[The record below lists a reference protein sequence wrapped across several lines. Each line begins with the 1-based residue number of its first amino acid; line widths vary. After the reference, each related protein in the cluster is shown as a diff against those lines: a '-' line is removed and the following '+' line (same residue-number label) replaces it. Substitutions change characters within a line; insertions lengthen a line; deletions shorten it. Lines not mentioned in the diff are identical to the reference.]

1 MAHGSV
7 VDDRQEWEAFSRP
20 AGGQGGDGDAN
31 AAPRAWES
39 FVAINGMYCAACSL
53 TVEQALL
60 AVPGV
65 EAASVNSASHVA
77 RVVWSPAR
85 TRPSQWFGAVANA
98 GYSAVPV
105 ADPLQDLARA
115 AASRMMLWR
124 LLVAGFC
131 MMQVMMYAVPAY
143 LAAPGEMT
151 HEMARLLR
159 WASWVLTLPVI
170 LFSCKP
176 FFVSAWRDLR
186 SGTVG
191 MDVPVALGILIAF
204 GASSVATFDA
214 ASTLFSEVW
223 FDSVTMFVF
232 FLLGGRLLEQ
242 RLRDRTAGA
251 LEALSRRLPASVERR
266 SAGGEGGGF
275 ERVAVRRLIVGDVIR
290 VSPGEAFP
298 ADGVILEGHT
308 QVDEALLTGES
319 QALARQ
325 PQATVLAG

>member
-1 MAHGSV
+1 MAQGSV
-7 VDDRQEWEAFSRP
+7 VDDRLEWEAFSRP
-20 AGGQGGDGDAN
+20 AVVQDGDGDAN
-31 AAPRAWES
+31 ATPRAWES

-77 RVVWSPAR
+77 RVVWSPER
-85 TRPSQWFGAVANA
+85 TRPSQWFAAVASA

-105 ADPLQDLARA
+105 ADPLKDLARA

-151 HEMARLLR
+151 NEMARLLR

-251 LEALSRRLPASVERR
+251 LEALSRRLPARPGRR
-266 SAGGEGGGF
+266 
-275 ERVAVRRLIVGDVIR
+275 VRARGR
-290 VSPGEAFP
+290 AP
-298 ADGVILEGHT
+298 ADHWRC
-308 QVDEALLTGES
+308 DPR
-319 QALARQ
+319 LARRG
-325 PQATVLAG
+325 LSRRRRHS